1 MSILK
6 EGIEQA
12 DHDALVRIVVDT
24 FRRIVFHYGAWF
36 AEVAHQVHD
45 RAVAVAGGTFRHE
58 HRRVDVD
65 VVADVAGQ
73 QRQ

>member
-36 AEVAHQVHD
+36 AEVVHQVGLDHALSVED
-45 RAVAVAGGTFRHE
+45 RVW
-58 HRRVDVD
+58 DVSLANQID
-65 VVADVAGQ
+65 RLGKTL
-73 QRQ
+73 